1 MKRIRVIVE
10 KSADYY
16 DAYALNCKGIYGAG
30 NTPEEARRNLEEGLA
45 LYIGTSSKEV
55 LPKILNGEYCLDYK
69 YDVQSFLN
77 YYGKV
82 FTKPA
87 LEALTGIN
95 QKLLHHYASGLKKPR
110 AGQVKKIEKAIHSLG
125 KELYHLKMK

>member
-16 DAYALNCKGIYGAG
+16 DAYAVNCKGIYGAG
-30 NTPEEARRNLEEGLA
+30 DTPEEAKRNLEEGLA
-45 LYIGTSSKEV
+45 LYISTSSKED
-55 LPKILNGEYCLDYK
+55 LPKILNGEYYLEYK

-77 YYGKV
+77 CYGKV

-87 LEALTGIN
+87 LEAMTGIN
-95 QKLLHHYASGLKKPR
+95 QKLLHHYASGLKNRVLFRLRKLKVLFIIW
-110 AGQVKKIEKAIHSLG
+110 GKSLVC
-125 KELYHLKMK
+125 

>member
-1 MKRIRVIVE
+1 MKRIKVIIE

-30 NTPEEARRNLEEGLA
+30 NTPEEAKRNLEEGLA
-45 LYIGTSSKEV
+45 LYIGTSSKED

-87 LEALTGIN
+87 LETMTGIN
-95 QKLLHHYASGLKKPR
+95 QKLLHHYASGIKKPR
-110 AGQVKKIEKAIHSLG
+110 AMQVKKIEKAIHNFG
-125 KELYHLKMK
+125 KKLCQLKMK